1 MQQNINIES
10 QKSKRSSLTS
20 SNIGNNANSE
30 LSNQNIQNNQQSFQ
44 NIPNKKIIPK
54 PIGIYNFKSN
64 KNDMTSLEK
73 STTQS
78 GYDEN
83 IINLKKKENELK
95 DKINLIKIQENDEI
109 NKKQNI
115 INVKQKKKII

>member
-64 KNDMTSLEK
+64 KNDMTSL
-73 STTQS
+73 
-78 GYDEN
+78 
-83 IINLKKKENELK
+83 
-95 DKINLIKIQENDEI
+95 
-109 NKKQNI
+109 
-115 INVKQKKKII
+115 